1 MIPNFNNKS
10 FMETYG
16 LFGSN
21 MTAFNSKAGAMS
33 FAIMMSSSLG
43 EDGTRNVNYDE
54 AKKLFD
60 FITENVALPDV
71 EKDSYSEMLGALTG
85 VVAANAAHTTAE

>member
-1 MIPNFNNKS
+1 
-10 FMETYG
+10 
-16 LFGSN
+16 

-33 FAIMMSSSLG
+33 FAILMSSSLG
-43 EDGTRNVNYDE
+43 ENGTRQVNYDE

-71 EKDSYSEMLGALTG
+71 EKDIYSEMMGALTG
-85 VVAANAAHTTAE
+85 LATAKATCPGAD

>member
-1 MIPNFNNKS
+1 MS
-10 FMETYG
+10 YYG
-16 LFGSN
+16 SCGSD

-33 FAIMMSSSLG
+33 FAILMSSFLG
-43 EDGTRNVNYDE
+43 EDGTKKVNYDE

-71 EKDSYSEMLGALTG
+71 EKDSYSEMMGALTG
-85 VVAANAAHTTAE
+85 LVTANAPRTAAE

>member
-1 MIPNFNNKS
+1 MIPNFNKS
-10 FMETYG
+10 FMDMYG
-16 LFGSN
+16 SCGSY

-33 FAIMMSSSLG
+33 FAILMSSSLG
-43 EDGTRNVNYDE
+43 ENGTRKVNYDE

-71 EKDSYSEMLGALTG
+71 AKDSYSDMMGALTG
-85 VVAANAAHTTAE
+85 LFTANDTCAE

>member
-1 MIPNFNNKS
+1 
-10 FMETYG
+10 
-16 LFGSN
+16 

-33 FAIMMSSSLG
+33 FAILMSSSLA
-43 EDGTRNVNYDE
+43 ENGTRKVNYDE

-71 EKDSYSEMLGALTG
+71 GKDSYSEMMRALAGLVTETC
-85 VVAANAAHTTAE
+85 AAAE